1 MTNQKN
7 KGKSN
12 SRFPAGMT
20 KRKARTTATAR
31 AKAKAKARTI
41 AKAFYPHFAQDD
53 DVWGKCELSLEPGCK
68 PFKKTRAARE

>member
-20 KRKARTTATAR
+20 ERKARTTARATATATAR
-31 AKAKAKARTI
+31 AKARTI
-41 AKAFYPHFAQDD
+41 AKVFHP
-53 DVWGKCELSLEPGCK
+53 VLCSG
-68 PFKKTRAARE
+68 